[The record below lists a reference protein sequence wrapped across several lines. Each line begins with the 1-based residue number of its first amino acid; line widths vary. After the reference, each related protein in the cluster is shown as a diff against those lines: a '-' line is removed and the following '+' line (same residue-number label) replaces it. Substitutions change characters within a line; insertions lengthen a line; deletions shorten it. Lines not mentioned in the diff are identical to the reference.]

1 MGTGKMSQ
9 AEDGSSCRPVG
20 FSAGRMKMIQTAKL
34 SSIFIVCVLVAA
46 LVLPLFCAQLGT

>member
-9 AEDGSSCRPVG
+9 AEDGSSCRLVG